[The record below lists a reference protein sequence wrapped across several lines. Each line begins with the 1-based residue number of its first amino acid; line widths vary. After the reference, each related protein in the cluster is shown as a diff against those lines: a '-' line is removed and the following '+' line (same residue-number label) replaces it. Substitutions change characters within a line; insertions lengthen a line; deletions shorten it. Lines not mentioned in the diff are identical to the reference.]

1 MAKVDLRANLKGK
14 SNIKNF
20 SNDKV
25 SLDKAPKKNIIITTN
40 KKYIDSYKIIA
51 FDFYKKNNCISL
63 FSWAHFLPIAMHN
76 VKALYEKKYK
86 KLLELDD
93 QYLKFYQTKSKA
105 SNAGDFYDLVDYE
118 KLTIIL
124 EKEDI
129 DLYYQLMHTFYINE
143 RTNITAFSVSI
154 YFIDFVKHLENDIID
169 LKMIKDL

>member
-25 SLDKAPKKNIIITTN
+25 SLEKAPKKNIIITTN
-40 KKYIDSYKIIA
+40 RKYINSYKIIA
-51 FDFYKKNNCISL
+51 FDFYKNNNCISL

-76 VKALYEKKYK
+76 VKSFYEKKYK
-86 KLLELDD
+86 KILELDD

-105 SNAGDFYDLVDYE
+105 SNASDFYDLTDYE

-129 DLYYQLMHTFYINE
+129 DLYYQLMHTYYMNE

-154 YFIDFVKHLENDIID
+154 YFIDLVKHLENDIHQ